1 MAGRV
6 EGLDVASGGELAL
19 VLFRSGAGDRISFAG
34 PGKTER
40 ELEAALTAGV
50 TVNLESDGEFS
61 RLLALGERAGRRPRV
76 AVRVNPDF
84 ELKASGMKMGGGAK
98 PFGVDVP
105 LVPALLKRIGDAGCD
120 FRGFHIF
127 SGSQNLDASALIE
140 AQAKT
145 VALAAKLAEEGGVAP
160 PLVNL
165 GGGFGI
171 PYFPGD
177 KPLDVESIDRKSTRL
192 NSSH

>member
-1 MAGRV
+1 
-6 EGLDVASGGELAL
+6 
-19 VLFRSGAGDRISFAG
+19 
-34 PGKTER
+34 
-40 ELEAALTAGV
+40 
-50 TVNLESDGEFS
+50 
-61 RLLALGERAGRRPRV
+61 
-76 AVRVNPDF
+76 
-84 ELKASGMKMGGGAK
+84 MKMGGGAK

-145 VALAAKLAEEGGVAP
+145 VALAAKLAGAGGVSP
-160 PLVNL
+160 PLVNP

-171 PYFPGD
+171 LYFPGD
-177 KPLDVESIDRKSTRL
+177 NPLVVESIGPALGATLASRPSWL
-192 NSSH
+192 S

>member
-1 MAGRV
+1 M
-6 EGLDVASGGELAL
+6 
-19 VLFRSGAGDRISFAG
+19 VLTHSFPTRRSSDLKR
-34 PGKTER
+34 ER
-40 ELEAALTAGV
+40 ERGAARTAGG
-50 TVNLESDGEFS
+50 TVDRGSDGEFA

-145 VALAAKLAEEGGVAP
+145 ETGRASCRERVCQ
-160 PLVNL
+160 
-165 GGGFGI
+165 
-171 PYFPGD
+171 
-177 KPLDVESIDRKSTRL
+177 
-192 NSSH
+192 

>member
-19 VLFRSGAGDRISFAG
+19 VLEAGGAGDRISFAG

-76 AVRVNPDF
+76 AVRWNPDF
-84 ELKASGMKMGGGAK
+84 GLKASGIQLGGGANTL
-98 PFGVDVP
+98 GLDVP
-105 LVPALLKRIGDAGCD
+105 AWPVL
-120 FRGFHIF
+120 
-127 SGSQNLDASALIE
+127 Q
-140 AQAKT
+140 
-145 VALAAKLAEEGGVAP
+145 
-160 PLVNL
+160 
-165 GGGFGI
+165 
-171 PYFPGD
+171 
-177 KPLDVESIDRKSTRL
+177 
-192 NSSH
+192 

>member
-1 MAGRV
+1 M
-6 EGLDVASGGELAL
+6 
-19 VLFRSGAGDRISFAG
+19 RISDWS
-34 PGKTER
+34 
-40 ELEAALTAGV
+40 
-50 TVNLESDGEFS
+50 SDVCS
-61 RLLALGERAGRRPRV
+61 SDL
-76 AVRVNPDF
+76 F

-145 VALAAKLAEEGGVAP
+145 VALAAKLAEEG
-160 PLVNL
+160 
-165 GGGFGI
+165 
-171 PYFPGD
+171 
-177 KPLDVESIDRKSTRL
+177 DRKSTRL

>member
-1 MAGRV
+1 
-6 EGLDVASGGELAL
+6 
-19 VLFRSGAGDRISFAG
+19 
-34 PGKTER
+34 
-40 ELEAALTAGV
+40 
-50 TVNLESDGEFS
+50 
-61 RLLALGERAGRRPRV
+61 
-76 AVRVNPDF
+76 
-84 ELKASGMKMGGGAK
+84 MKMGGGAK

-127 SGSQNLDASALIE
+127 SGSQNLDESALIE

-171 PYFPGD
+171 PYRSEERRVG
-177 KPLDVESIDRKSTRL
+177 KECVSTCRFRW
-192 NSSH
+192 SPDHEKKKK

>member
-1 MAGRV
+1 M
-6 EGLDVASGGELAL
+6 
-19 VLFRSGAGDRISFAG
+19 RISDWSSDVCSSD
-34 PGKTER
+34 
-40 ELEAALTAGV
+40 LV

-61 RLLALGERAGRRPRV
+61 RLLALGERTGRRPRV

-105 LVPALLKRIGDAGCD
+105 LVPALLMRIGDAGCD

-127 SGSQNLDASALIE
+127 SGSQTLDASALFD

-145 VALAAKLAEEGGVAP
+145 LSVAAIL
-160 PLVNL
+160 
-165 GGGFGI
+165 
-171 PYFPGD
+171 
-177 KPLDVESIDRKSTRL
+177 
-192 NSSH
+192 

>member
-1 MAGRV
+1 
-6 EGLDVASGGELAL
+6 
-19 VLFRSGAGDRISFAG
+19 
-34 PGKTER
+34 
-40 ELEAALTAGV
+40 
-50 TVNLESDGEFS
+50 
-61 RLLALGERAGRRPRV
+61 
-76 AVRVNPDF
+76 
-84 ELKASGMKMGGGAK
+84 MKMGGGAK

-165 GGGFGI
+165 GGRSEERRVG
-171 PYFPGD
+171 
-177 KPLDVESIDRKSTRL
+177 KECVSTCR
-192 NSSH
+192 SRWSPSH

>member
-1 MAGRV
+1 MLSYFIVFFFSSRRRHTRC
-6 EGLDVASGGELAL
+6 AL
-19 VLFRSGAGDRISFAG
+19 VTGVQ
-34 PGKTER
+34 TC
-40 ELEAALTAGV
+40 AL
-50 TVNLESDGEFS
+50 
-61 RLLALGERAGRRPRV
+61 PIC
-76 AVRVNPDF
+76 
-84 ELKASGMKMGGGAK
+84 
-98 PFGVDVP
+98 
-105 LVPALLKRIGDAGCD
+105 IGDAGCD

-177 KPLDVESIDRKSTRL
+177 KPLDVASIGAALGETLAARPAVLANTRFAL
-192 NSSH
+192 ELGRWLVGEAGVYLPRVAVRTPICGPIFPLCRSEERSLGHA